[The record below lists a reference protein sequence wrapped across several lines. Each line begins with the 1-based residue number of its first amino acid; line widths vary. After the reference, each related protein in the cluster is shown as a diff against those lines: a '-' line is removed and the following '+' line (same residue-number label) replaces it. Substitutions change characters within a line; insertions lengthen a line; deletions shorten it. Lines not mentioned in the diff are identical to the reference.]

1 MGHHR
6 FKPSRH
12 ERYREPDAYHD
23 EEDGY
28 GYRDRRSLPA
38 LNIPG
43 SVIVAGLVLWSA
55 LALGVWWLVDPV
67 LAWISG
73 AAGPLVDTGAGFAN
87 WFGLGAEA
95 NALRDAANIEG
106 LVGWA
111 MGPVHFL
118 AKAALLSV
126 WVVGLIGLT
135 VLPAVLR
142 RRRAAWD

>member
-1 MGHHR
+1 
-6 FKPSRH
+6 
-12 ERYREPDAYHD
+12 
-23 EEDGY
+23 
-28 GYRDRRSLPA
+28 
-38 LNIPG
+38 
-43 SVIVAGLVLWSA
+43 VAGLVLWSA

-73 AAGPLVDTGAGFAN
+73 AAGPLADTGTGFAN

-118 AKAALLSV
+118 AKAALLLV